1 MLVNL
6 TPFWRKWEWISLM
19 NHLKDWYRVGMVIM
33 STLDT
38 TPQSVGQWVS
48 DLTFLKFETP
58 KTAEH
63 TLK

>member
-6 TPFWRKWEWISLM
+6 TPFWRKWEWISLT
-19 NHLKDWYRVGMVIM
+19 NHLKDWHRVGMVIM

-38 TPQSVGQWVS
+38 TTQSG

-63 TLK
+63 ILK